1 MPRPDRPAE
10 SEGANRS
17 PAAAAPH
24 YGPLVRAVAD
34 GLRHRCGVQ
43 EGDHVLV
50 ACSGG
55 ADSVALLRALHLLAP
70 RRRWRLRLT
79 VAHVQH
85 HLRGDAAEGDAAFVA
100 ALAQTLGLGFVRADI
115 RPGDAA
121 GNVEANARDQRYAA
135 LAGMAAD
142 AGAATVATAH
152 HADDQLET
160 VLMALIRGTGP
171 AGLRGVAR
179 ERPLADGVRL
189 VRPMLSA
196 TRAQA
201 LAVLQAL
208 SQDWREDV
216 TNADAQR
223 TRARLRA
230 EVLPVL
236 RELNAGAALNALALS
251 DRVREWVSGGGVW
264 GGDLPRHGGSGGP

>member
-1 MPRPDRPAE
+1 MPGPEPVSE
-10 SEGANRS
+10 SARS
-17 PAAAAPH
+17 AAPH

-100 ALAQTLGLGFVRADI
+100 ERADSLGLGFVRADI
-115 RPGDAA
+115 RPGDSA
-121 GNVEANARDQRYAA
+121 GNLEANARDQRYAA
-135 LAGMAAD
+135 LAGLAAD
-142 AGAATVATAH
+142 AGASWVATAH

-160 VLMALIRGTGP
+160 LLMALIRGTGT
-171 AGLRGVAR
+171 AGLRGIAWD
-179 ERPLADGVRL
+179 RPLADGVGL
-189 VRPMLSA
+189 VRPMLGGTA
-196 TRAQA
+196 ARARELLAA
-201 LAVLQAL
+201 LK
-208 SQDWREDV
+208 QDWREDA
-216 TNADAQR
+216 TNADPDR
-223 TRARLRA
+223 TRARLRRD
-230 EVLPVL
+230 VLPVL
-236 RELNAGAALNALALS
+236 RDLNAGAALNALALS
-251 DRVREWVSGGGVW
+251 DRMRDRVEDPGASGVGVSGRGAT
-264 GGDLPRHGGSGGP
+264 RRGGSGGS